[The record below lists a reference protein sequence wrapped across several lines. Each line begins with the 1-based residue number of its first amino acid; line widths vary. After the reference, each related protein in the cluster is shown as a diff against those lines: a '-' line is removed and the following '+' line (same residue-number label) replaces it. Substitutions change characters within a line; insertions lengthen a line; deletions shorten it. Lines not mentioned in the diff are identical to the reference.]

1 MVTEIKQNEIV
12 KGLLIDPEKETVT
25 EIELTRDAEGSVLK
39 ELYRVI
45 GCGLVDVM
53 RDAIVLNG
61 EPRDEDVWI
70 DDEALLKNPGHFWR
84 IEGSPYEF
92 AAGRAVILG
101 YDPRD
106 GESVA
111 HGLAPADVEELRRN
125 VRFAH
130 LEDML

>member
-1 MVTEIKQNEIV
+1 MVTEIMKETV
-12 KGLLIDPEKETVT
+12 KALLIDPENEEVKEV
-25 EIELTRDAEGSVLK
+25 ELTRGDGGSLLR

-45 GCGLVDVM
+45 GCNLVDVM
-53 RDAIVLNG
+53 HDAIVLNG
-61 EPRDEDVWI
+61 KVRDEDVWI

-92 AAGRAVILG
+92 SAGRAVILG

-111 HGLAPADVEELRRN
+111 HQLAPEDVENLRRN

>member
-1 MVTEIKQNEIV
+1 MVTEIMKETV
-12 KGLLIDPEKETVT
+12 KALLIDPENEEVKEV
-25 EIELTRDAEGSVLK
+25 ELTRGDGGSLLR

-45 GCGLVDVM
+45 GCNLVDVM
-53 RDAIVLNG
+53 HDAIVLNG
-61 EPRDEDVWI
+61 KVRDEDVWI

-111 HGLAPADVEELRRN
+111 HQLAPADVDELRRN